1 MVYYKPMTTS
11 YTIDEAK
18 QRIENYCAYR
28 ERCHSEVVSKLESM
42 GMIPQAIEK
51 IVDDL
56 IQSNYLN
63 EQRFAIQFAL
73 GKFRIKHWGKRRIE
87 RELKF
92 KGLSPF
98 TIKKA
103 IQALE
108 KEDYEGC
115 FHSLFDKKLD
125 SFSTFEGQKLKSK
138 LIRYF
143 QYRGWENELIF
154 NRIEQL

>member
-1 MVYYKPMTTS
+1 VYYKPKTTS
-11 YTIDEAK
+11 YTVDEAK

-28 ERCHSEVVSKLESM
+28 ERCHSEVVSKLEAM
-42 GMIPQAIEK
+42 GMIPDAIER
-51 IVDDL
+51 IITDL

-98 TIKKA
+98 TIKKGT
-103 IQALE
+103 QALE

-115 FHSLFDKKLD
+115 FYTLFDKKIGFVQ
-125 SFSTFEGQKLKSK
+125 SF
-138 LIRYF
+138 
-143 QYRGWENELIF
+143 
-154 NRIEQL
+154 

>member
-1 MVYYKPMTTS
+1 MYYKPKTTS
-11 YTIDEAK
+11 YTLDQAK
-18 QRIENYCAYR
+18 QRIEGYCAYR
-28 ERCHSEVVSKLESM
+28 ERCHSEVVSKLEKM
-42 GMIPQAIEK
+42 GMIPEAIDQ
-51 IVDDL
+51 IISDL
-56 IQSNYLN
+56 IQSNHLN

-103 IQALE
+103 IKALE
-108 KEDYEGC
+108 NEDYEGS
-115 FHSLFDKKLD
+115 FNSHFDKKLA
-125 SFSTFEGQKLKSK
+125 SLEAFKGHKLRTK

>member
-1 MVYYKPMTTS
+1 
-11 YTIDEAK
+11 
-18 QRIENYCAYR
+18 
-28 ERCHSEVVSKLESM
+28 M
-42 GMIPQAIEK
+42 GMIPEAIEK
-51 IVDDL
+51 IVGDL

-63 EQRFAIQFAL
+63 EQRFAIQFTL

-92 KGLSPF
+92 KGLSHF

-103 IQALE
+103 LQTLE
-108 KEDYEGC
+108 KEDYEGS

-125 SFSTFEGQKLKSK
+125 SFSALEGQKLKSK